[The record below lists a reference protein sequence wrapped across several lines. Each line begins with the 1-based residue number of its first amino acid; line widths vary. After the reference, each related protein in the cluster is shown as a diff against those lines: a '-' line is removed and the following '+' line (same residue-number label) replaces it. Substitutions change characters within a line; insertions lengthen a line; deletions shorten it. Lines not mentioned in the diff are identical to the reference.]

1 MLFQS
6 IVEPILIG
14 FESDEDAGGAPMP
27 GDQDLLLSGEAEIF
41 RKIIFNRGQGD
52 VPDPAILLVQAT
64 PALRPC

>member
-1 MLFQS
+1 MMLQS

-14 FESDEDAGGAPMP
+14 FESDKNAGGAPMP
-27 GDQDLLLSGEAEIF
+27 GDQDLPLSGEAEIF

-52 VPDPAILLVQAT
+52 LPDPAILLVRAT